1 MGGRRLNPVEYEN
14 TLRDLLAA
22 PWLQLKE
29 MLPPDPEAHGFDNV
43 AEAQEISYVQ
53 LARYLEAA
61 EVAIDG
67 AMRYDLHRNQR
78 PCGRGS
84 PKRDVISAGTGRN
97 DWAVWTTV
105 RNGPGSGSSPTV
117 PSATSNP

>member
-1 MGGRRLNPVEYEN
+1 MRCEPHGKIDTRTHGRVGGRRLNPVEYET

-22 PWLQLKE
+22 PWLELKE
-29 MLPPDPEAHGFDNV
+29 MLPPDPESHGFDNV

-67 AMRYDLHRNQR
+67 AMRLRPAPTADESADLVQ
-78 PCGRGS
+78 
-84 PKRDVISAGTGRN
+84 
-97 DWAVWTTV
+97 
-105 RNGPGSGSSPTV
+105 
-117 PSATSNP
+117 